1 MCRSSSSGY
10 VSPRAGLRGSGGKHP
25 LLTQP
30 RDPNER
36 MYLKVLCKVYSKNF
50 KCKMLLLL
58 LLLLLL
64 LMTCQKVLY
73 TRWLCLFN
81 FIEKKL
87 SLKLQKDDREDEK
100 WERGKEREGDPR
112 GPGKEAKIPRTTLR
126 NIEVARKGPE
136 PTLPFTRYKAI
147 NRLNP

>member
-1 MCRSSSSGY
+1 
-10 VSPRAGLRGSGGKHP
+10 
-25 LLTQP
+25 
-30 RDPNER
+30 
-36 MYLKVLCKVYSKNF
+36 
-50 KCKMLLLL
+50 MLLLL

-64 LMTCQKVLY
+64 LMTCQKALY

-87 SLKLQKDDREDEK
+87 SLKLQKDDREEEM

-112 GPGKEAKIPRTTLR
+112 GPGKEAKIPRTILR
-126 NIEVARKGPE
+126 NIEVARMGTE
-136 PTLPFTRYKAI
+136 PNLPFTRYKAI